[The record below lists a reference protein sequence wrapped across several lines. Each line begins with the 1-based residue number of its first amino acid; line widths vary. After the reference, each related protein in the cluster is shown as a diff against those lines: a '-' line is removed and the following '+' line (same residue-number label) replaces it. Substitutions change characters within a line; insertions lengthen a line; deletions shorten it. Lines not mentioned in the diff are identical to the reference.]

1 MRLAVLQSYG
11 ILDTP
16 TEQEFDEICKFA
28 AQLCG
33 TPLAVINFLDAE
45 RQWFKSELGM
55 GTRQHALDR
64 AVCPHTVQQ
73 EALMVVPDLLLDPR
87 FADKIPEG
95 NGAPLRFYAGAVIR
109 RREDVALGT
118 VCVFDHPEAEAPE
131 SGRRHPQATTS
142 HPNLQ
147 TQRLNLQGVKVLI
160 VDDEADARA
169 LVKRLLDDRGAGV
182 RAAGSVEDALRLLA
196 EERPDVL
203 VSDIG
208 MPGEDGYALIRQVRA
223 LGADRGGAVPA
234 VALTAYAR
242 AEDRMKAILAGF
254 QMHVSKPVEPAELL
268 TMVASLSGRAGSM

>member
-1 MRLAVLQSYG
+1 MESPPPFAELADPLRLAVLQSYG

-33 TPLAVINFLDAE
+33 TPMAVINFLDAE

-118 VCVFDHPEAEAPE
+118 VCVFDHPEAEAPGKRAAA
-131 SGRRHPQATTS
+131 SAG
-142 HPNLQ
+142 
-147 TQRLNLQGVKVLI
+147 
-160 VDDEADARA
+160 DDESS
-169 LVKRLLDDRGAGV
+169 KPPNSEIEPS
-182 RAAGSVEDALRLLA
+182 GS
-196 EERPDVL
+196 
-203 VSDIG
+203 
-208 MPGEDGYALIRQVRA
+208 Q
-223 LGADRGGAVPA
+223 GADC
-234 VALTAYAR
+234 
-242 AEDRMKAILAGF
+242 
-254 QMHVSKPVEPAELL
+254 
-268 TMVASLSGRAGSM
+268 GR